1 MLPRVTLVWRPNV
14 GKSSLFNALSGH
26 RIAIISDIEN
36 TTRDIIEYK
45 MVDHERDVSYIL
57 CDSGGIVEADNETL
71 LSDVRGRVDDAISSS
86 DLILFVLEYDR
97 LTEFD
102 EQVAKRLRKSGKPVI
117 LVANKADNP
126 KRALESYE
134 LMRLGL
140 GDVIP
145 TSPVQSRGLVE
156 LSNVITSKLRGLG
169 FETKADSEIDN
180 PNILKL
186 AIIWRPNV
194 GKSSLVN
201 AISWEM
207 RSIVKDMPGTTRD
220 AIDTVVKHDDTEICL
235 IDTAGIRRAGK
246 IGSAN
251 IEQWSVLRAE
261 RSIERADVVAIVMDA
276 FEGVAHQDEHIVGE
290 AIKAKKGIIL
300 ILNKWDK
307 VLTKP
312 DINTDTILER
322 YMHYLSKKFDFLSYA
337 PVVFTQAIDGKPID
351 LVLEHAIKIY
361 AERQKR
367 VKTGVFNK
375 FLDQIVYDHAPTGNR
390 KSHKPKIYYGSQ
402 VDVNPPRFV
411 ISVNNSD
418 HFHFSYTRYMENKI
432 RDVFGF
438 EGTPIDIELRS
449 RKSIYKDKDKWI
461 EEKEENDVPLTK
473 LEDQKRKQ
481 EKKEHKKKQD
491 YRKAKKFKK

>member
-1 MLPRVTLVWRPNV
+1 M
-14 GKSSLFNALSGH
+14 
-26 RIAIISDIEN
+26 IDEE
-36 TTRDIIEYK
+36 RDI
-45 MVDHERDVSYIL
+45 SYII
-57 CDSGGIVEADNETL
+57 CDSGGIVEADDETL
-71 LSDVRGRVDDAISSS
+71 LSDVRARVDDAIASS
-86 DLILFVLEYDR
+86 DVILFVLEYDR
-97 LTEFD
+97 LTSFD
-102 EQVAKRLRKSGKPVI
+102 EQIAKRLRRSKKPI
-117 LVANKADNP
+117 IMIANKADNS
-126 KRALESYE
+126 KRALESYQ
-134 LMRLGL
+134 LMELGL

-145 TSPVQSRGLVE
+145 TSPVQTRGIRE
-156 LSNVITSKLRGLG
+156 LEDAIVREIRALG
-169 FETKADSEIDN
+169 FESKADTEPEN
-180 PNILKL
+180 PDILKL
-186 AIIWRPNV
+186 AIIGRPNV

-201 AISWEM
+201 AISGEI

-220 AIDTVVKHDDTEICL
+220 SIDTIVMHGESEICL

-300 ILNKWDK
+300 VLNKWDK
-307 VLTKP
+307 VLEKP
-312 DINTDTILER
+312 GMNTATILER

-351 LVLEHAIKIY
+351 LVLEHAIAIF

-375 FLDQIVYDHAPTGNR
+375 FLEQITYTHAPTGNR
-390 KSHKPKIYYGSQ
+390 KSHKPKVYYGSQ

-411 ISVNNSD
+411 VSVNNSAQ
-418 HFHFSYTRYMENKI
+418 FHFSYLRYIENKI
-432 RDVFGF
+432 REVFGF

-449 RKSIYKDKDKWI
+449 RKSIYKEKDKATRENRDT
-461 EEKEENDVPLTK
+461 EEEEI
-473 LEDQKRKQ
+473 LEDH
-481 EKKEHKKKQD
+481 EE
-491 YRKAKKFKK
+491 